1 MARTCSIV
9 AILASAGVAVA
20 NPVSGTY
27 FDTPGCDDHGPLFA
41 YEELGTAPF
50 FPVDEL
56 IVATHT
62 FVSLVPCPPMHAG
75 LPSALVVMTNLS
87 GRDWEN
93 LFYVANPET
102 SLTNVDGLAFSAA
115 APAVPGLA
123 FRIDSVGL
131 NRPLISESFAADG
144 IFSAGETWEFLIQD
158 YTNLLGIP
166 PDALGSLDFAG
177 ASTLVPGT
185 PPSSGSIVAM
195 QVPAPGVLGL
205 IGLGGLTLL
214 RRNRSGP
221 ARA

>member
-1 MARTCSIV
+1 MARTSTIV
-9 AILASAGVAVA
+9 AILVSAGVASA
-20 NPVSGTY
+20 NPVFGVY
-27 FDTPGCDDHGPLFA
+27 NDTPGCDNHGTLLA
-41 YEELGTAPF
+41 YEELGTAPL

-102 SLTNVDGLAFSAA
+102 SLTNVDGLAASAA
-115 APAVPGLA
+115 APALPGLA
-123 FRIDSVGL
+123 FRIDSVGV

-158 YTNLLGIP
+158 YTNLLGLP

-177 ASTLVPGT
+177 ASVAIPGVA
-185 PPSSGSIVAM
+185 PSSGSIVAM
-195 QVPAPGVLGL
+195 QVPGPGVLSL
-205 IGLGGLTLL
+205 IGLGGLLAA
-214 RRNRSGP
+214 RRR
-221 ARA
+221 R

>member
-1 MARTCSIV
+1 MTRTSSIL
-9 AILASAGVAVA
+9 AILVSAGVAGA
-20 NPVSGTY
+20 NPVFGTY
-27 FDTPGCDDHGPLFA
+27 ADIQGCDDHGPLIA
-41 YEELGTAPF
+41 YEELGTGPL

-62 FVSLVPCPPMHAG
+62 FVSLLPCPPTHAG

-102 SLTNVDGLAFSAA
+102 SLTNVDGLATSAA

-123 FRIDSVGL
+123 FRIDAVGL

-158 YTNLLGIP
+158 YTNLLGLP

-177 ASTLVPGT
+177 ASVPIPGAI
-185 PPSSGSIVAM
+185 PSSGSIVAM
-195 QVPAPGVLGL
+195 QIPGPGAIGM
-205 IGLGGLTLL
+205 IGLAGLFVT
-214 RRNRSGP
+214 RRTR
-221 ARA
+221 